1 MSKYIP
7 HPIDTSD
14 VLLPDELVDLTEKLA
29 KNVHENWAK
38 GRMAEGWVL
47 GHERQEIIKT
57 TPCLV
62 EYEELPDSEREYDRH
77 TAIETIKLIIKLGY
91 TITKGE

>member
-1 MSKYIP
+1 MNKYIP

-14 VLLPDELVDLTEKLA
+14 VMLPDELVELTERLA

-38 GRMAEGWVL
+38 GRIQDGWTY
-47 GHERQEIIKT
+47 GPERVDPVKT

-62 EYEELPDSEREYDRH
+62 EYEELPESEREYDRH
-77 TAIETIKLIIKLGY
+77 TAIETIKLILKLGY
-91 TITKGE
+91 KIIR